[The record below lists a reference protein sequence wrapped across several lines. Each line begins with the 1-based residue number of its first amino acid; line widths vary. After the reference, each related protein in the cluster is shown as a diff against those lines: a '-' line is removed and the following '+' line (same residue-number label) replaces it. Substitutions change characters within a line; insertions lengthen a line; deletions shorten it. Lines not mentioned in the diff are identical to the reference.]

1 MAENEIME
9 GGGPDRTRREFC
21 KTAAR
26 LAGVGLGAA
35 FFGPWEFNRV
45 YASSKDKPI
54 TIGITTDATGQYASS
69 GASEA
74 LGIRMAISEFNE
86 RGGLLGRK
94 IQWIHQDTET
104 NPATASRVAE
114 KMISRYE
121 CNFLIGA
128 VSSGVS
134 DAIAQVAQK
143 YGAIYLDTNS
153 SSPSESGAHC
163 HRVKFV
169 WDGNGNN
176 FGRAIVKNAIQSVG
190 KRWMLLTSDYEWG
203 RQIHGAVRKAAE
215 SRGAHIMN
223 ELMIPEGT
231 VDFTS
236 HLQEV
241 KQQKPDVVA
250 AAFCGDYLKALRAQ
264 ASNAGLRDKPA
275 WIFNQQDWPDI
286 YGLPKGSLFG
296 TFATC
301 WYHKTDLPGVADF
314 IRKYQA
320 AYPKERIRVPG
331 NVYYNGYMATRELL
345 RAAERAGTVNN
356 IAIIKELEKLRVTAR
371 DRMQHHDAYM
381 NPNTHQLQ
389 QSVYVATEN
398 VDRRDE
404 DDVFKILSRVS
415 PEEVADDPAEC
426 ACKLESY
433 EATPTYEV

>member
-1 MAENEIME
+1 MV
-9 GGGPDRTRREFC
+9 DRDSFRSRREFC
-21 KTAAR
+21 KSLVGA
-26 LAGVGLGAA
+26 GLGAT
-35 FFGPWEFNRV
+35 FFGPWKFNHI
-45 YASSKDKPI
+45 YASVRDKPI
-54 TIGITTDATGQYASS
+54 TIGITSEASGQYANS
-69 GASEA
+69 GASEM
-74 LGIRMAISEFNE
+74 LGIRMAISEFND

-104 NPATASRVAE
+104 NPVTAARVAE
-114 KMISRYE
+114 KMISRNE

-134 DAIAQVAQK
+134 DAIARVAQK

-153 SSPSESGAHC
+153 SSPSESASHC

-176 FGRAIVKNAIQSVG
+176 FGRAIVKHAMQSVG
-190 KRWMLLTSDYEWG
+190 GKWMLLTSDYEWG
-203 RQIHGAVRKAAE
+203 HQIHGAVRKAAE
-215 SRGAHIMN
+215 ARGARIIN
-223 ELMIPEGT
+223 ELMIPEAT

-236 HLQEV
+236 YLQEIA
-241 KQQKPDVVA
+241 KQKPDVVA

-264 ASNAGLRDKPA
+264 ASHSGLREKPS

-314 IRKYQA
+314 IRKYRE
-320 AYPKERIRVPG
+320 AYPHERIRVPG

-345 RAAERAGTVNN
+345 RAVERAGTVNN
-356 IAIIKELEKLRVTAR
+356 IAVIKQLEKLRVTAR
-371 DRMQHHDAYM
+371 DRMQHHDAFM

-398 VDRRDE
+398 PDRRDD
-404 DDVFKILSRVS
+404 DDVFKILSNVA
-415 PEEVADDPAEC
+415 PEEVADDPTGGEC
-426 ACKLESY
+426 KMDSY
-433 EATPTYEV
+433 QATPTYEV